1 MSKASDS
8 IKKIQEAARQRVRQ
22 RLAKA
27 GNSITSVAELPYTPI
42 AQIVVS
48 EKSNELQRKLHRK
61 VDAILT
67 ASFGDLK
74 KFAVASLSKDK
85 NLDEVLLEQVVPAHC
100 RFIVQGE
107 QRGLMILEYPPT
119 TRIINCS
126 GYKGQNSLNIPFPYM
141 YFIIGFIKN
150 GKKLSIQ
157 GRGMGARTSPLK
169 SKEDNIGVLPMP
181 HTQGLT
187 YICQTNANSRNQY
200 DNLEVMAND
209 LVTTFWRTQFVHN
222 FMSFTVDKKKI
233 NSWEDWAQLT
243 VLDMLKTKLGTGMS
257 VARLSDGIR
266 KASNHSDATRSL
278 VQNLIGQ
285 AERKMRSNVGLFM
298 NELNLKDELTEVL
311 ESVSSEIVDSK

>member
-8 IKKIQEAARQRVRQ
+8 IQKIQEAARQRVRQ

-27 GNSITSVAELPYTPI
+27 GNSITSITDLPHTPI
-42 AQIVVS
+42 AQTVVL
-48 EKSNELQRKLHRK
+48 EKSSELQKKLHRK
-61 VDAILT
+61 VDAVVA
-67 ASFGDLK
+67 ASFDDLK
-74 KFAVASLSKDK
+74 KSAVTSLTKDK
-85 NLDEVLLEQVVPAHC
+85 TDEVLLEQVVPAHC

-119 TRIINCS
+119 TRIINCY
-126 GYKGQNSLNIPFPYM
+126 GHKGQNSLNIPFPYM

-187 YICQTNANSRNQY
+187 YICQTNANYNNQY

-209 LVTTFWRTQFVHN
+209 LVTTFWRTQFVQD
-222 FMSFTVDKKKI
+222 FFPFTVDKKKI
-233 NSWEDWAQLT
+233 SSWEDWAQLT
-243 VLDMLKTKLGTGMS
+243 VLDMLKTKLGAGLS
-257 VARLSDGIR
+257 VARLSEGI
-266 KASNHSDATRSL
+266 KKVSNHSSAIRNI

-285 AERKMRSNVGLFM
+285 AERKMRANVGLFM
-298 NELNLKDELTEVL
+298 RELNLKDELVEVL
-311 ESVSSEIVDSK
+311 ESVSSEITESK